1 MTSYRYISSLFS
13 SILHISKSIEGRF
26 YVCPKMGIEIN
37 SDVLGQVLSNTPNVP
52 TPGKKYPLVL
62 MMPARMIGNY
72 KAKRNEFVSYN
83 ITLFFLKTSYYGDGN
98 VINPNTNTSVHTI
111 QDDWAEMQTAAVSFL
126 SVMDMVQKQ
135 TFHNAFRLGSRE
147 IPIQPISEIGID
159 RASGVRCDFELQLP
173 YGCEPLEDYDEA
185 VIKTIQIP
193 S

>member
-1 MTSYRYISSLFS
+1 MTSYPYISTLFS
-13 SILHISKSIEGRF
+13 TVLAKSKSIEGRF
-26 YVCPKMGIEIN
+26 YVCPKGGYEIN
-37 SDVLGQVLSNTPNVP
+37 SDMLGEVLKQVNVS
-52 TPGKKYPLVL
+52 KKYPLVL

-83 ITLFFLKTSYYGDGN
+83 ITIFFLKTSYYGDGN
-98 VINPNTNTSVHTI
+98 VINPNTNTSIHTI

-126 SVMDMVQKQ
+126 SVMDMVQRQ

-147 IPIQPISEIGID
+147 IPVQPISEIGID

-173 YGCEPLEDYDEA
+173 YGCEPLEDYDESE
-185 VIKTIQIP
+185 IKTIQIP